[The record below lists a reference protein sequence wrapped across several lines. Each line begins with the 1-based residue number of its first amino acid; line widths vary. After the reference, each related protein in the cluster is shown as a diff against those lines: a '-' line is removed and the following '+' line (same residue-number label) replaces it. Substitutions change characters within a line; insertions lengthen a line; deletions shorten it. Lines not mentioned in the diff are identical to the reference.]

1 MRLLLVAPTAQ
12 IDIIPIG
19 LAYVSA
25 SLKRTGHEVDCCYF
39 DTIDGLYT
47 RLLQRY
53 DFVGTG
59 GMSLHFKQIETIA
72 RLAKKSH
79 TRLIIGGNII
89 TCEPELMFRAL
100 EPDYAIIGE
109 GDESVVD
116 LLKCLQECGDLSS
129 VGGLAFMKEEKF
141 ICTGKRKPPNDLD
154 ALPYPD
160 YEGFGINDRLDSAK
174 PSDNHLFSI
183 FDYPRSYDLVAS
195 RSCPY
200 SCTFCYH
207 TGPYRQRS
215 IDSIMAELQA
225 VIPEY
230 RINIVEIV
238 DDLFSYDQRR
248 AVEFCTRL
256 QEFKATLPWEVKWFC
271 QMRVDRLDGK
281 LLDKMK
287 ESGLFAVSYGFE
299 SYSPAVLKSM
309 KKNITPEQIHDAIH
323 ATFDRQISLQGNF
336 IFGDKAETIETA
348 KTTLDFWKDHADA
361 GIGLD
366 FVHPYPGSVI
376 YEECLKTGRIKDSL
390 DFTRAHLFD
399 VVNMTSLSSLDFI
412 KLQLMVQ
419 NYSSKHGVHVLPLKS
434 TLSSVTIK
442 CPHCQDIVTYDN
454 FTIGPKVAFGHFRVK
469 TVLCRNCFKKVTIES
484 KIKSIIIKHPLL
496 SFLAAKAYMR
506 IRAHYHKLMGAK
518 EQSY

>member
-12 IDIIPIG
+12 MDIIPIG

-25 SLKRTGHEVDCCYF
+25 SLKRAGHEVDCCYF
-39 DTIDGLYT
+39 DTIDGLYK
-47 RLLQRY
+47 RLRQRY

-72 RLAKKSH
+72 RVAKKSH
-79 TRLIIGGNII
+79 TRLVIGGNII
-89 TCEPELMFRAL
+89 TCEPELMTRAL

-116 LLKCLQECGDLSS
+116 LLKCLQEGGDLLS

-141 ICTGKRKPPNDLD
+141 VCTGGRNPPNDLD

-160 YEGFGINDRLDSAK
+160 YRGFGINDRLDSSK
-174 PSDNHLFSI
+174 PSDNHLYSI
-183 FDYPRSYDLVAS
+183 FDYPRSYNLVAS

-200 SCTFCYH
+200 MCTFCYH

-215 IDSIMAELQA
+215 IDSIMAELQT

-238 DDLFSYDQRR
+238 DDLFSYNQQRTL
-248 AVEFCTRL
+248 EFCTRFR
-256 QEFKATLPWEVKWFC
+256 EFTATLPWEVKWFC

-281 LLDKMK
+281 LLDTMK

-299 SYSPAVLKSM
+299 SYSPTVLKSM
-309 KKNITPEQIHDAIH
+309 KKNISPEQIHYAIH

-336 IFGDKAETIETA
+336 IFGDKAETLQTA

-366 FVHPYPGSVI
+366 FVHPYPGSAI
-376 YEECLKTGRIKDSL
+376 YEECLETGRIKDSL

-399 VVNMTSLSSLDFI
+399 LVNMTSLSSLDFI

-419 NYSSKHGVHVLPLKS
+419 EYSSKHGVHVLPLKS
-434 TLSSVTIK
+434 TLRSVTIK
-442 CPHCQDIVTYDN
+442 CPHCQSVITYDN
-454 FTIGPKVAFGHFRVK
+454 FTVGPKIVLGHFRIK
-469 TVLCRNCFKKVTIES
+469 TVLCRNCFKKVAIES
-484 KIKSIIIKHPLL
+484 KIKSIIIEHPLL
-496 SFLAAKAYMR
+496 SFLAMKIYMR
-506 IRAHYHKLMGAK
+506 IRAHYHQLMGGNR
-518 EQSY
+518 